1 MQATALKTVPADV
14 VGAHIQ
20 HHISEVQ
27 RCTDLMPQDVLGEI
41 VQILVQACHDGRQVF
56 IFGNGGSAST
66 ASHFACDLGKGAA
79 LPGKRRLRVMS
90 LNDNVA
96 LMTAISND
104 ISYEMVFKEQ
114 LINVLNP
121 GDVIIGISASG
132 NSPNVVRA
140 FEYARE
146 VGATTIGLI
155 GFGGG
160 KMKGLSD
167 QSVIIDSWDYGVVE
181 GLHLVLEHLIAQ
193 GVRRQLIVDHGL
205 EGQVK

>member
-14 VGAHIQ
+14 VSLHIR

-41 VQILVQACHDGRQVF
+41 VQVLVQACHDGRQVF

-79 LPGKRRLRVMS
+79 LPDKRRLRVMS

-146 VGATTIGLI
+146 VGASTIGLI

-160 KMKGLSD
+160 KMKALSD
-167 QSVIIDSWDYGVVE
+167 HSVIIDSWDYGVVE